1 MSEFRVDQ
9 IKNQAGT
16 RGPDV
21 AGITTFSGVSGIVM
35 PSGNSAHKYVDA
47 NFVTDGLILQYDFS
61 NINSYPGSGDTV
73 YDMVGGQNGTLY
85 NSPTYSTDKGGYLS
99 LSGSDDYIQV
109 PNGNTIRWDQP
120 HSIEFWVYPLG
131 TGDSSQNLL
140 EADYNNNI
148 RIQFD
153 KSDYSDKGRIEVWV
167 ESSSLSGDSN
177 RAYNRWFVE
186 KEWHHLVVTRSDTLG
201 TVYVDGKLDD
211 GTAVPNINAS
221 QETSIAGNK
230 TAWNSTV
237 STVPADNYTGNVF
250 IGRFISAAG
259 TENFDGYIA
268 LFSLYQKELSKDEVL
283 QNYNAWRGRYQ

>member
-1 MSEFRVDQ
+1 MSEFRIDQ
-9 IKNQAGT
+9 IKSQDAT

-21 AGITTFSGVSGIVM
+21 AGITTFTGTSGIVM
-35 PSGNSAHKYVDA
+35 PSGDTAHRFVDP
-47 NFVTDGLILQYDFS
+47 NLVTDGLILQYDFS
-61 NINSYPGSGDTV
+61 NHNSYPGSGDTV
-73 YDMVGGQNGTLY
+73 YDTVGGQNGTLY
-85 NSPTYSTDKGGYLS
+85 NSPTYSTDKGGYLD

-131 TGDSSQNLL
+131 TGDSNQNLL
-140 EADYNNNI
+140 EADYQNNI

-153 KSDYSDKGRIEVWV
+153 KSDYGSQGRIEAFI
-167 ESSSLSGDSN
+167 ENAAASGDAL
-177 RAYNRWFVE
+177 RAYNRWFVQ
-186 KEWHHLVVTRSDTLG
+186 KEWHHLVITRTDTLG

-211 GTAVPNINAS
+211 GTARPNLNSS
-221 QETSIAGNK
+221 QDTQ
-230 TAWNSTV
+230 TNSTV
-237 STVPADNYTGNVF
+237 ESSPDTNYTGNVF

-268 LFSLYQKELSKDEVL
+268 LFSLYQKALSKDEVL